1 MKKWCVS
8 VLLFCLLAVSAVGCG
23 GQTTTAPA
31 AFETELL
38 SAEFEYDGSPH
49 GLTLSGNIPE
59 GTETVWTNNDQ
70 TMPGEYIVTAEL
82 TKEGYAPLTLSAKL
96 TITALTF
103 EGLSMADI
111 TVPYGQSYRPAVSG
125 APEGADIAYTYSRDG
140 QSSEEAPVL
149 PGEYTVEA
157 TIAAT
162 GYETAALSAK
172 LTITALT
179 FDAAVTLEQEDI
191 RYGEELNPQLL
202 NRDKLPD
209 GVTISAFRYERIE
222 GDSAVPLDSVP
233 EAVGSYR
240 VLCTVSCANY
250 MTKEYSAEF
259 DISGLTITEIAI
271 GNKPYG
277 AYLPEN
283 TTWALTLSVL
293 PAENYE
299 DVPIDFTSSDEEVAT
314 VSENGTVTALKA
326 GSVTITASVRG
337 YSPAVTDAYELVVF
351 ATDRMREDFE
361 TVYVFNA
368 ESKSGAGKVPFSAG
382 AGSASMQ
389 LSLTDSA
396 ADLPEGGSGTAL
408 KVEYTGSA
416 EYSTVEWAFGEV
428 TAGQRYELRYAVKV
442 LSGNH
447 NAIFQIRV
455 GENTRSLAGSGAG
468 SRSVV
473 FTATEAG
480 TLTLLLAP
488 GVTGAY
494 TITIDNLTLRP
505 VDGFLANFDNAVVRQ
520 AGTQTQVYA
529 ETAADDY
536 FYVGTENGTRS
547 ISLLSVAELTGSDGE
562 KAEAAGMYGQAICIT
577 SNIDASVADGYRQ
590 IEMGWRLPAL
600 SPGTYSF
607 TFRVALLAGNHLRRI
622 GVAVDGANPYID
634 MTSDGTGQVDFTV
647 TSGSVTTVVIRIVD
661 NQVSPGSRLLLD
673 DFAIT
678 AVPSETGER

>member
-1 MKKWCVS
+1 MRMRGGGVS
-8 VLLFCLLAVSAVGCG
+8 
-23 GQTTTAPA
+23 
-31 AFETELL
+31 
-38 SAEFEYDGSPH
+38 
-49 GLTLSGNIPE
+49 LSGKP
-59 GTETVWTNNDQ
+59 T
-70 TMPGEYIVTAEL
+70 
-82 TKEGYAPLTLSAKL
+82 
-96 TITALTF
+96 
-103 EGLSMADI
+103 
-111 TVPYGQSYRPAVSG
+111 
-125 APEGADIAYTYSRDG
+125 DG
-140 QSSEEAPVL
+140 
-149 PGEYTVEA
+149 GEYTVTA
-157 TIAAT
+157 VVSCT
-162 GYETAALSAK
+162 GYESLTLSAK

-179 FDAAVTLEQEDI
+179 FDAAVTLAQEDI
-191 RYGEELNPQLL
+191 CYGEELNPQLL

-361 TVYVFNA
+361 TVYVFDT

-389 LSLTDSA
+389 LSLTDNA
-396 ADLPEGGSGTAL
+396 AELPEGGSGTAL

-416 EYSTVEWAFGEV
+416 EYSTVEWLFADV

-442 LSGNH
+442 LSGSH

-520 AGTQTQVYA
+520 AETQTQVYA
-529 ETAADDY
+529 KTAVDDY

-600 SPGTYSF
+600 SPGTYRF
-607 TFRVALLAGNHLRRI
+607 TFRVALLEGNHLRRI
-622 GVAVDGANPYID
+622 GVVVDGANPYTD

-647 TSGSVTTVVIRIVD
+647 TSDSVTTVVIRIVD

-678 AVPSETGER
+678 AVPSETGEI